1 MRGVVLSVHDGDG
14 GFLGPLSGR
23 DADQL
28 RPFGGDDLVRLAR
41 RDRGVGLDVAAA
53 DELIGDLRQLKLS
66 TMSQTLDDHLRLAQS
81 KSLNYLE
88 FLKGLTTEEL
98 RGREASAYRR
108 RLKSA
113 RFPITKTPE
122 DFDFLFQPSLTPERI
137 LQLKDCRWVANASF
151 SRGKAEPEKVIW
163 P

>member
-1 MRGVVLSVHDGDG
+1 MVASWVHCPGGTLISSV
-14 GFLGPLSGR
+14 PL
-23 DADQL
+23 AVTTL
-28 RPFGGDDLVRLAR
+28 YAWLVAT
-41 RDRGVGLDVAAA
+41 GASA
-53 DELIGDLRQLKLS
+53 S
-66 TMSQTLDDHLRLAQS
+66 T
-81 KSLNYLE
+81 SL
-88 FLKGLTTEEL
+88 LTTEEL